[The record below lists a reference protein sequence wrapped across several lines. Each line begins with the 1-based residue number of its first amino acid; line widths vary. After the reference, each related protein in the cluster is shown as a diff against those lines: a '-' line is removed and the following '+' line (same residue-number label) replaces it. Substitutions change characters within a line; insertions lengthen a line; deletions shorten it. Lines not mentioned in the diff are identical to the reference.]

1 MRIDKLDGYYVVMPL
16 IYPWRTA
23 YGEDRDIHSV
33 LVKATSGE
41 WEAWSESTPFFAP
54 TYLTESAGS
63 VFYHVSEVFGPY
75 VVGREYETAADLN
88 DRLDVFKGNSFAKAA
103 IEIGWWALASRISGT
118 PLHRLL
124 GGRTREVVAGADFGI
139 QDSFDMLLGNIQ
151 QAVDAGFPRIKL
163 KVAKGWDLDMLQVV
177 RKAFP
182 GFTFHIDC
190 NSGYTLEDLP
200 FFKAID
206 GLGLAF
212 IEQPLHFAD
221 VLDHA
226 ELARQIATFQPELLI
241 LIDHSENQLFFF
253 EEEFQHKFAAQ
264 PVVAEVRDITNYA
277 SISNAMDKYLPH
289 VIFHAAAYKHVP
301 LMERVP
307 DEAIRNNV
315 LGTYALAKASHEK
328 GAEKF
333 VLISTDKAVN
343 PSSIMGATKRLT
355 ELLMQDMDRRSPTR
369 FVAVRFG
376 NVLGSNA
383 SVVPIFREQ
392 ISKGG
397 PVTVTHPEARRY
409 FMTIP
414 EAAQLVMQAG
424 AIGSGGEV
432 FVLDMGEPIRILDMA
447 RDLIYL
453 SGHTPDEDIKI
464 IVTGLRPGEKLYEE
478 LNFQGEEL
486 LPTSHPKLR
495 MLRSSGTPGNME
507 EEITRLAQ
515 ELPTMT
521 SAQAWVRLQALV
533 PEYTPAAYQRTIE
546 KQ

>member
-1 MRIDKLDGYYVVMPL
+1 MRIDKLDVYYVVMPL

-88 DRLDVFKGNSFAKAA
+88 ARLDVFKGNSFAKAA

-182 GFTFHIDC
+182 DFTFHIDC

-226 ELARQIATFQPELLI
+226 ELARQIETPICLDETIVSVRAAEQAIRTKACRYINIKPGRIGGLSNALAVHDLARDAGAAVVGTGRSDF
-241 LIDHSENQLFFF
+241 SNQINNSLAFPGVFRG
-253 EEEFQHKFAAQ
+253 ALD
-264 PVVAEVRDITNYA
+264 VRASRITNR
-277 SISNAMDKYLPH
+277 MK
-289 VIFHAAAYKHVP
+289 VAAAEALAGLIQEP
-301 LMERVP
+301 TAERVIP
-307 DEAIRNNV
+307 WTLDPA
-315 LGTYALAKASHEK
+315 
-328 GAEKF
+328 
-333 VLISTDKAVN
+333 
-343 PSSIMGATKRLT
+343 
-355 ELLMQDMDRRSPTR
+355 
-369 FVAVRFG
+369 
-376 NVLGSNA
+376 
-383 SVVPIFREQ
+383 VVPAVAPAV
-392 ISKGG
+392 GLAWLDG
-397 PVTVTHPEARRY
+397 P
-409 FMTIP
+409 
-414 EAAQLVMQAG
+414 
-424 AIGSGGEV
+424 
-432 FVLDMGEPIRILDMA
+432 
-447 RDLIYL
+447 
-453 SGHTPDEDIKI
+453 
-464 IVTGLRPGEKLYEE
+464 
-478 LNFQGEEL
+478 
-486 LPTSHPKLR
+486 
-495 MLRSSGTPGNME
+495 
-507 EEITRLAQ
+507 
-515 ELPTMT
+515 
-521 SAQAWVRLQALV
+521 
-533 PEYTPAAYQRTIE
+533 
-546 KQ
+546 